1 MPDVL
6 RLALVGNPNTG
17 KSSLFNSLSGSS
29 QKVGNYPGV
38 TVEKKTGFLTQK
50 DITIELV
57 DLPGLYSLNASSP
70 DEQISV
76 DSITGKLKS
85 EEKPN
90 AVLFILD
97 AAHVKRNLY
106 LFSQIAA
113 LKIPLIMAVTMS
125 DLQAESGTSLNLEIL
140 RRKLTIPVL
149 EVDPRNLA
157 NVENLKQ
164 KIFKQEWQIPDI
176 VKLPSAEADA
186 VDRYSWADK
195 ILKNCLSRTPIV
207 RNRWQQKLDIFFT
220 NKITGPLAFLG
231 IMFAVFQSIYTWA
244 EPLMDGID
252 QIFINLG
259 AYTNSF
265 LSGYPMLASLLA
277 DGIIGGVG
285 FALVFIPQIA
295 ILFLFISILEE
306 SGYLSRAAFIMD
318 RALGWSGLSGRSF
331 VPMLSSFACAIPG
344 IMAARVI
351 PDEKSRLSTIFIA
364 PFMSCSARLPV
375 YVLMIGAVLAP
386 IVGNFYAAL
395 ILLGMHFLGIVYALP
410 TAFILNRG
418 VLKTDESV
426 FLLEMPK
433 YRMPIWRNVYF
444 RVRTSVWKFV
454 KTAGSVIL
462 AFSIL
467 IWAASYFP
475 RSDALVQKYTLQ
487 VTEQLQKKETT
498 PNTMSSDAVERGVSA
513 MLLENSYLGTFGK
526 MVEPVFS
533 PLGFDW
539 RITIGILGAFPARE
553 LIIST
558 LSIIFQAN
566 SENEESLRDR
576 LATAVRQDGSRLFTP
591 LTSIS
596 LMVFF
601 ALCAQCMSTLV
612 TIARE
617 TNSVRNA
624 VYVFIYMTALAYVSS
639 AIIYQGGKLI
649 GFS

>member
-85 EEKPN
+85 EEKPD

-164 KIFKQEWQIPDI
+164 QIFKQEWQIPDI

-265 LSGYPMLASLLA
+265 LNGYPMLASLLA

-285 FALVFIPQIA
+285 FVLVFIPQIA

-639 AIIYQGGKLI
+639 AIIYQGGKLM